1 MKLKFLGT
9 EIYISFLFVCLVSF
23 MIAVDRTGYIIP
35 TGVFVILHE
44 LGHLFA
50 MWLFEC
56 GPKRIKL
63 VPQSIEI
70 TRGFSNKPYGEAVIA
85 LMGPLVNIVLFGIFY
100 LNYIYFKNEVLLTF
114 SLLNLI
120 IALFNLLPLI
130 GLDGGT
136 IVFNIVAKRFG
147 IEKATKTVAILTI
160 VVGFS
165 ILTFG
170 FYVLING
177 SFNPSLFIIA
187 IYLLI
192 SPLVKL
198 G

>member
-1 MKLKFLGT
+1 
-9 EIYISFLFVCLVSF
+9 
-23 MIAVDRTGYIIP
+23 MIAIDRTGYVIP
-35 TGVFVILHE
+35 TGIFVILHE

-56 GPKRIKL
+56 SPKRIKL
-63 VPQSIEI
+63 VPHSIEI
-70 TRGFSNKPYGEAVIA
+70 TRGFSKKPYGETVIA
-85 LMGPLVNIVLFGIFY
+85 FMGPLVNLVLFGVFY
-100 LNYIYFKNEVLLTF
+100 LNYLYFKQSILLTF

-120 IALFNLLPLI
+120 IAIFNLLPLTN
-130 GLDGGT
+130 LDGGT

-160 VVGFS
+160 IAGFS

-177 SFNPSLFIIA
+177 NFNPSLFIIA

-192 SPLVKL
+192 TPLVKL